1 MENVYCDISINDFD
15 RQIFF
20 QLLNQINYIIYILI
34 NIKNYIEFFLKITNL
49 LSTFISPKQL
59 LISVIFID
67 INYSISRELKLITF
81 RLTHLLL
88 LQRSY
93 RWNNYFDCPI
103 PNFKLHFSQIYSTR
117 DGWSTNR
124 SRIEADR
131 LNRTFCRKFR
141 ELIVPLA
148 VHHRSNC
155 IDCQQTAWRET
166 RARPARTQV

>member
-49 LSTFISPKQL
+49 LPTFISPKQL

-81 RLTHLLL
+81 RLTHVLL

-93 RWNNYFDCPI
+93 R
-103 PNFKLHFSQIYSTR
+103 
-117 DGWSTNR
+117 
-124 SRIEADR
+124 
-131 LNRTFCRKFR
+131 
-141 ELIVPLA
+141 
-148 VHHRSNC
+148 
-155 IDCQQTAWRET
+155 
-166 RARPARTQV
+166 